1 MVVQTCPVN
10 AYVNGFRVQY
20 LPHSSRTSDYYKRQ
34 QITKFFCWLML
45 ITDEPFDFL
54 LAVTMPRHQ
63 VNDLASERPEG
74 ASLKSG

>member
-1 MVVQTCPVN
+1 
-10 AYVNGFRVQY
+10 
-20 LPHSSRTSDYYKRQ
+20 
-34 QITKFFCWLML
+34 ML

-74 ASLKSG
+74 ASLKFRVRNSVKTTKCIPRVHKTPHSCPKPTVSSTAMVNFVCSASSDL